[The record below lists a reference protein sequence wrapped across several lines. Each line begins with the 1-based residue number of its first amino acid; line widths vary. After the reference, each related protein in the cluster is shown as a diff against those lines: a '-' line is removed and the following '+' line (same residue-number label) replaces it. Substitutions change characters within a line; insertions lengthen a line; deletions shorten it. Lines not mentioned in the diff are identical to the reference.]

1 MNTVE
6 RVSAPNR
13 RLEMSNRPVM
23 VEDWAEYLADLERAR
38 SRRQHPSN
46 REPAWAKDGGD
57 DGTEWD
63 I

>member
-6 RVSAPNR
+6 RISAR
-13 RLEMSNRPVM
+13 TLRLEMSDRPVM
-23 VEDWAEYLADLERAR
+23 VNDWAESLADLECAPF
-38 SRRQHPSN
+38 RRRHPST
-46 REPAWAKDGGD
+46 RDPAWANDGGD